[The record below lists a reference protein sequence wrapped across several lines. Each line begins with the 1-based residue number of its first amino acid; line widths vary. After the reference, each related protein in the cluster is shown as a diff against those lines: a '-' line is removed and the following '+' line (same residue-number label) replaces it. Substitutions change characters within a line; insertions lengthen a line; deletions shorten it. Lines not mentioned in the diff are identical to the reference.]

1 MSRKHPAHTHRESSE
16 AIQTD
21 NKDSVCSVESIA
33 PLLQKIFKF
42 WKICFRLKIKKKKR
56 QFAQQRSRRRQMG
69 EGKENGDDLH
79 RGQGSYGDG
88 TTDGER
94 AEKREQLPVAVSFLS

>member
-1 MSRKHPAHTHRESSE
+1 MFPLE
-16 AIQTD
+16 
-21 NKDSVCSVESIA
+21 NKEKEETVRPTEVTEKA
-33 PLLQKIFKF
+33 
-42 WKICFRLKIKKKKR
+42 R
-56 QFAQQRSRRRQMG
+56 MG